1 MNKAALQRSLAAIE
15 TLAQRFDFVLVPG
28 FKNSG
33 PHHWQSEWE
42 ALTPAFKRVTQLRW
56 DERAVD
62 RWVTAISRTLAKCD
76 KPAIL
81 IGHSLGAVAACSL
94 PEADHGKVAGLFIV
108 APPEPS
114 MFHAEDVIPTTRL
127 FAPAV
132 VIASRDDPV
141 MSFSR
146 TRWFAERWGARLVDL
161 GEAGHINCEAGFGV
175 WRGGLELLAEFANGE
190 ARQPPRQAVDLAD
203 ENHGGHR

>member
-1 MNKAALQRSLAAIE
+1 MQKAALHRSLTRLE
-15 TLAQRFDFVLVPG
+15 TLSQSFDFVLVPG

-42 ALTPAFKRVTQLRW
+42 AASPTFRRIAQRRW
-56 DERAVD
+56 DERAID
-62 RWVTAISRTLAKCD
+62 RWITAIERTLDKCG

-81 IGHSLGAVAACSL
+81 IGHSLGAAAACSL
-94 PEADHGKVAGLFIV
+94 PQDYHAKVAGLFIV

-127 FAPAV
+127 FAPALV
-132 VIASRDDPV
+132 VASHDDPV

-146 TRWFAERWGARLVDL
+146 AEWFAERWGARLVDL
-161 GEAGHINCEAGFGV
+161 GEAGHINCEAGFGL
-175 WRGGLELLAEFANGE
+175 WRGGLDLLCAFAEHDVRE
-190 ARQPPRQAVDLAD
+190 R
-203 ENHGGHR
+203 GGA